1 MTGIASRDLRST
13 EKNLGTDKGP
23 RSKWDGCWIEFNSS
37 LIIWCINHSGI
48 VDEPDRI
55 IDMTDLGGT

>member
-23 RSKWDGCWIEFNSS
+23 SVELKFNY
-37 LIIWCINHSGI
+37 LVYVNHSGI
-48 VDEPDRI
+48 FDEPDRI